1 MPRRVEY
8 TDGGTFDIFWDNKQ
22 LTLVHKNI
30 QEAVMSMRGE
40 LISKEY
46 QKMVFIDDVDG
57 KEYSCY
63 QKDVSNFDE
72 KKGLSSEQKKKCTD
86 LSLVLGDS
94 W

>member
-1 MPRRVEY
+1 
-8 TDGGTFDIFWDNKQ
+8 
-22 LTLVHKNI
+22 
-30 QEAVMSMRGE
+30 MSMRGE

-46 QKMVFIDDVDG
+46 QNMIFVDDVDG

-63 QKDVSNFDE
+63 QQDVKNFDE
-72 KKGLSSEQKKKCTD
+72 KKGLSDKQKEKCTD